1 MEKHF
6 ESFLQ
11 DCLDW
16 GHTQVKLV
24 LRVNE
29 HGKIAF
35 YAVGQ
40 CGPTSGE
47 TFEAVVEGKHVRRV
61 YDIPRAAIAVRD
73 FTEDELDDIALSEAS
88 VADVG
93 AALDAEDEAAAE

>member
-6 ESFLQ
+6 ESFLA
-11 DCLDW
+11 DCLSQ

-24 LRVNE
+24 PRLDV

-40 CGPTSGE
+40 GGPTSGE
-47 TFEAVVEGKHVRRV
+47 TFDAVVEGKHVRRV
-61 YDIPRAAIAVRD
+61 VDIPG
-73 FTEDELDDIALSEAS
+73 EDNTVEGFE
-88 VADVG
+88 DVLTPEEVDTL
-93 AALDAEDEAAAE
+93 LDAEPEDTGE